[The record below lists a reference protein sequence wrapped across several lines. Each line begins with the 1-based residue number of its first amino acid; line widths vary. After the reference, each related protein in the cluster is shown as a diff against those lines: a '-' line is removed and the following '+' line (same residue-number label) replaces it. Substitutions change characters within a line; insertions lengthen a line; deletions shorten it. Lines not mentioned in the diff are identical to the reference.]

1 MMWLLANRK
10 MIAIGAVFL
19 AMGALYLY
27 GYYQGRASV
36 KQSVVIQ
43 TIKVVKDVQKIRE
56 GVVRLPDGASANELR
71 KSWQR

>member
-43 TIKVVKDVQKIRE
+43 TIKVVKNAQKKRE
-56 GVVRLPDGASANELR
+56 GVARLPDGDSSNELR
-71 KSWQR
+71 ESWGR